1 MGKVTWDSGT
11 LEKRLKRMP
20 PRIDQL
26 IDGVIDRNAVQATQD
41 LKQNAPWHDD
51 TGLARASIAAVSFHR
66 PTGEYKRQH
75 TIIMAHGVH
84 YGIWLEIA
92 NSGKYQV
99 IMPTVRSTSD
109 NVMRDMDHL
118 FRKLNE

>member
-11 LEKRLKRMP
+11 LRARLRELP
-20 PRIDQL
+20 PRLDNL
-26 IDGVIDRNAVQATQD
+26 IDVVIDRNAVQATQD

-51 TGLARASIAAVSFHR
+51 TGLARASIAAVSFHQ
-66 PTGEYKRQH
+66 PTGEFSRRH

-99 IMPTVRSTSD
+99 IMPTVRSTSH
-109 NVMRDMDHL
+109 NVMGDMDHL
-118 FRKLNE
+118 FRKLNR